1 MLRDRNDVSIW
12 ASLEMLSICLSESK
26 EERNDRVDERKDSSY
41 IIM

>member
-26 EERNDRVDERKDSSY
+26 EEREMIELMKEKTHHT
-41 IIM
+41 